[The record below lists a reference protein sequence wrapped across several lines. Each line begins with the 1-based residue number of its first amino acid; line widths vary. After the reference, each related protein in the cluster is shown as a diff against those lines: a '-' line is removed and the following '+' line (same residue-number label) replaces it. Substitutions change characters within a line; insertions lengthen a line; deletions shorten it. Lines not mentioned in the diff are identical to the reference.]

1 MDVKIEIGKV
11 VDNSELIKKALP
23 EQIEQALIAIGS
35 TAESN
40 AKDNCPVDTGLLR
53 NSITYAI
60 GGQAPAITGYSDNN
74 NEQHGS
80 YSGNAP
86 ADIDGE
92 TTLYVGTNVE
102 YAEYIELGHS
112 KKAPKGF
119 LKIAMTGHTA
129 EYSRLLKDALT

>member
-1 MDVKIEIGKV
+1 METDIKIEKV

-35 TAESN
+35 RAESH
-40 AKDNCPVDTGLLR
+40 AKENCPVDTGLLR

-60 GGQAPAITGYSDNN
+60 GGQAPAITEYSDDN

-86 ADIDGE
+86 TDINGE
-92 TTLYVGTNVE
+92 MTLYVGTNVE
-102 YAEYIELGHS
+102 YAESIELGHS
-112 KKAPKGF
+112 KKAPNGF
-119 LKIAMTGHTA
+119 LKNAMTGNTA
-129 EYSRLLKDALT
+129 EYSSLLKDALT